1 MCWTAQTRLTPTKDF
16 SPKINLISPYPQS
29 ILYRSHL
36 TPVNNIEAREKKENL
51 FVFFE
56 NEINFY
62 RIYM

>member
-16 SPKINLISPYPQS
+16 SPKINLISPYRQS
-29 ILYRSHL
+29 ILYR
-36 TPVNNIEAREKKENL
+36 EKKENR

-62 RIYM
+62 RIYSTKTTLKV